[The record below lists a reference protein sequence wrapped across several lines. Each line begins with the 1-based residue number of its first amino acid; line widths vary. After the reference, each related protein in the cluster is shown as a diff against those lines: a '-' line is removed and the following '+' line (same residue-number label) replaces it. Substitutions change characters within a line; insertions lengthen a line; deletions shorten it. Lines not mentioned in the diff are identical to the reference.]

1 MQDDV
6 VRKIAV
12 IFVTD
17 VVGFSK
23 KSKEMKI
30 KLLKVSNH
38 VKIFSK
44 LYLMNMGDGFL
55 IRQVTLF

>member
-23 KSKEMKI
+23 KMERNEDQT
-30 KLLKVSNH
+30 LKSFKSCKNILETLFV
-38 VKIFSK
+38 
-44 LYLMNMGDGFL
+44 NMGDGFL
-55 IRQVTLF
+55 IRQGTLF